1 MPALLLILTE
11 RWRASSEAALEITL
25 RQTEHEESKNFT
37 IAASEMQTPSSF
49 PSSKKHL
56 VFQKQSVSAD
66 VQLWPVLLLWC
77 LRSVI
82 IFDSLCSMADG
93 LFLVALNLQNANR
106 KIIKCGAVEARC
118 YVHANE
124 GSTTNNVQRVGKSR
138 CWRNGL
144 ILLEQRLWSGSS
156 LYRPCCWLPRLMEL
170 LMSKISYKSMINQ
183 QKGGIQVV

>member
-1 MPALLLILTE
+1 MICPSRQPFASFMSFPEWAGGWTELRISSFPCFIFKVSACASPHPHTE
-11 RWRASSEAALEITL
+11 RRRASSEAAQEVTL
-25 RQTEHEESKNFT
+25 RQTKHEESKNFT
-37 IAASEMQTPSSF
+37 TAASEMQTPPSSF

-82 IFDSLCSMADG
+82 IFESLCSMADG
-93 LFLVALNLQNANR
+93 LFLVALNLQNTNR
-106 KIIKCGAVEARC
+106 TIIKCGAVEARC

-124 GSTTNNVQRVGKSR
+124 GSTTNNVQHVGKSR

-144 ILLEQRLWSGSS
+144 ILF
-156 LYRPCCWLPRLMEL
+156 
-170 LMSKISYKSMINQ
+170 
-183 QKGGIQVV
+183 